1 MITREFAVLLVQA
14 QLERDYHAELAT
26 YGTSVRVAVSRVTEH
41 ALGWMVSWQSEDHL
55 RTPDHRHALVGNGPY
70 LVDKEDGSLH
80 RVPVVDAV
88 TGAWENDYLTR
99 VKGRYLPGPVDALH
113 DEVRSIADTQGRAHA
128 LRLLRRRVGGLSIRD
143 ATAYA
148 DALKAGQ
155 SPPADLLARA
165 VEALPRPKGPVASGV
180 ETVTGP
186 NTPTTAP
193 FPAPTLPGIAPRRR
207 RQTAERCRTPCVG
220 QFREL
225 SADYDHAPSIHD
237 AATPEPRP
245 HEAELVAYLRAG
257 SVLAVSGSASYDVLR
272 GDGTM
277 ICDISLQSDG
287 TWFWNSALA
296 YYVETYHLALDDR
309 FLTHAAASG
318 WTPRQLSL
326 AEMLSLEDQFFDEDL
341 P

>member
-1 MITREFAVLLVQA
+1 MITREFAVLLVEA
-14 QLERDYHAELAT
+14 QLERDYRAELAA
-26 YGTSVRVAVSRVTEH
+26 YGTSVRVAVSQVTEH

-80 RVPVVDAV
+80 RIPVVDAV

-99 VKGRYLPGPVDALH
+99 VKGQYLPGPVDALH
-113 DEVRSIADTQGRAHA
+113 DEVRSIADMRGRAHA
-128 LRLLRRRVGGLSIRD
+128 LRLLRRRVSGLDLRD
-143 ATAYA
+143 ATAYL

-155 SPPADLLARA
+155 SPPADLFAQA
-165 VEALPRPKGPVASGV
+165 VEALPRPREPVASGV
-180 ETVTGP
+180 ETITGP
-186 NTPTTAP
+186 NTPMAGP
-193 FPAPTLPGIAPRRR
+193 FPAPTLPGVAPHRR
-207 RQTAERCRTPCVG
+207 RQTAERCRTRFVG

-225 SADYDHAPSIHD
+225 SADHDDAPSIRD

-272 GDGTM
+272 GDGTT
-277 ICDISLQSDG
+277 IGGISLQSDG
-287 TWFWNSALA
+287 TWFWDSALA

-318 WTPRQLSL
+318 WAPRHLSL
-326 AEMLSLEDQFFDEDL
+326 AEMLALEDQFFDQDQ